1 MHTIGSSE
9 RPDWPLAVVVGA
21 GGLGMAIAR
30 RLGQTHRLLLTDR
43 DNGHLDAQ
51 GVRLREEGHDVTPFR
66 CDVTNANDVA
76 GLAEFAA
83 RLGSVRTL
91 AYVVGLSPSSSDFR
105 SIMSV
110 NLIGAATMADVF
122 LGIMSPGGCGLFIS
136 SSAAHMQSMPEDVC
150 ETLDTPLQATF
161 LAKLEAR
168 LGEEATPAQAYSLSK
183 VGLNRMCRREAWSWG
198 AKGLRIVSLSPGLIA
213 TPMGAIEFKKS
224 PSKHRLLAA
233 VPLERECTMLEIANV
248 AEFLVSDGAS
258 FISGTDI
265 LVDGGMIA
273 TLGYHPSPK

>member
-1 MHTIGSSE
+1 MHKIGSSE

-30 RLGQTHRLLLTDR
+30 RLGQTHRLLLADR
-43 DNGHLDAQ
+43 DNGHLEVQIA
-51 GVRLREEGHDVTPFR
+51 RLKEEGHDVVPFR
-66 CDVTNANDVA
+66 CDVTNSNDVA
-76 GLAEFAA
+76 GLAKHAA
-83 RLGSVRTL
+83 GLGSVRTL
-91 AYVVGLSPSSSDFR
+91 AYVVGLSPSASDFR

-110 NLIGAATMADVF
+110 NLIGAARMAAAF

-136 SSAAHMQSMPEDVC
+136 SSAAHMQSMSEDVC

-161 LAKLEAR
+161 LARLEAR
-168 LGEEATPAQAYSLSK
+168 LGDEATSAHAYSLAK
-183 VGLNRMCRREAWSWG
+183 VALNRMCQREAWPWG

-213 TPMGAIEFKKS
+213 TPMGALEFTKS

-248 AEFLVSDGAS
+248 AEFLVSDAAS

-273 TLGYHPSPK
+273 TLRHHRSPT

>member
-30 RLGQTHRLLLTDR
+30 RLGQTHRLLLADR
-43 DNGHLDAQ
+43 DNGHL
-51 GVRLREEGHDVTPFR
+51 GVQTARLKDEGHDATPFR
-66 CDVTNANDVA
+66 CDVTNSNDVT
-76 GLAEFAA
+76 GLALLAA
-83 RLGSVRTL
+83 RLGPVRTL

-105 SIMSV
+105 SIMAV
-110 NLIGAATMADVF
+110 NLIGAATMAEAF
-122 LGIMSPGGCGLFIS
+122 LGVMAPGGCGLFIS
-136 SSAAHMQSMPEDVC
+136 SSAAHMQTMPEDIC
-150 ETLDTPLQATF
+150 QTLDTPLQAIF
-161 LAKLEAR
+161 LARLEAR
-168 LGEEATPAQAYSLSK
+168 LGDEATSAQAYSLAK
-183 VGLNRMCRREAWSWG
+183 AGLNRLCQREAWSWG

-213 TPMGAIEFKKS
+213 TPMGALEFKKS

-248 AEFLVSDGAS
+248 AEFLVSDAAS
-258 FISGTDI
+258 FISGTDV

-273 TLGYHPSPK
+273 TLRHHPASK